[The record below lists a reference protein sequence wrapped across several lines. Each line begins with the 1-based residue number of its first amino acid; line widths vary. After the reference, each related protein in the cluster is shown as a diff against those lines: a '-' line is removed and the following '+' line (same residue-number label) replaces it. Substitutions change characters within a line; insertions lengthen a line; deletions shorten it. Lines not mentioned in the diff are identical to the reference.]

1 MAECFNSNF
10 KLISRLNRIV
20 LYILVGLI
28 SIFLSPN
35 FTLGATSKPFTSKEM
50 VATLITAENKISS
63 NTRTISAGLS
73 ITLEKGWKTY
83 WRSPGQVG
91 LPPEI
96 DWEDSTNVLHTKF
109 YWPTPERFQEF
120 EIENYGYSNKVT
132 FPINIVLKNPGK
144 PLSLIANTSILVC
157 KDVCL
162 PKSFILKLSLSEVE
176 VIDRLSRIELSSS
189 LTTIPID
196 GPNSQF
202 KLNSVFIDP
211 NKKSLFVEIQSLK
224 NINEVHVFPETQT
237 DVIFDAPI
245 NTFDQDKKLVTIQLP
260 IFDYKKINNPI
271 ALTISN
277 GKISSTYKNLK
288 IVENIVHSQS
298 NILNGNGF
306 AIIIFFAFVGG
317 LILNVMPCV
326 FPVLLIKIN
335 SVINSQSYSKIK
347 TRRKFISSALGIITF
362 MWILNG
368 LLFLIQV
375 MGGKIGWGVQ
385 FQSPVFL
392 SFIIVILIIFSINML
407 GGLKIILPQK
417 FNTKLYQLSNSN
429 GFIGDFL
436 SGCFAA
442 LLATP
447 CSAPFLGSAVAFALT
462 MGGVQSLI
470 IFSFIGLGLA
480 SPYLVVATAPRLVM
494 FFPRPGKWMKT
505 VQNLIG
511 ILIIIS
517 ACWFSWLLISVESFQ
532 SLLVLLIALIFA
544 ILSLKFIKINSL
556 KYVFFVT
563 FLILSVTNSTIITSQ
578 NGWTTNSDSSWEVFD
593 TSRKKILID
602 SEKVVFIDITADW
615 CLTCKANKLL
625 VLDSSYVKTALSKEN
640 VVKMRGDW
648 TQKNSK
654 ILSFLKEN
662 GRFGI
667 PFNIVYGP
675 SAKSGIMLPEILT
688 SEVVINALKNAE

>member
-10 KLISRLNRIV
+10 KPITTLNRIIA
-20 LYILVGLI
+20 YILVGLI
-28 SIFLSPN
+28 SILLSTN
-35 FTLGATSKPFTSKEM
+35 FTLGATSKPFISKEM
-50 VATLITAENKISS
+50 VAKLITAENKISS

-73 ITLEKGWKTY
+73 ITLEKDWKTY

-96 DWEDSTNVLHTKF
+96 NWEKSNNLLHTKF

-120 EIENYGYSNKVT
+120 EIENYGYSNKVI

-144 PLSLIANTSILVC
+144 PLLLIANISMLVC
-157 KDVCL
+157 KDVCI
-162 PKSFILKLSLSEVE
+162 PKSFTLKLALSEVE
-176 VIDRLSRIELSSS
+176 VTDPLSRKELLSN
-189 LTTIPID
+189 LATIPID
-196 GPNSQF
+196 GANNQF

-211 NKKSLFVEIQSLK
+211 DKESLFIEIQSLK
-224 NINEVHVFPETQT
+224 NINEIHVFPETQT
-237 DVIFDAPI
+237 DVVFDAPI
-245 NTFDQDKKLVTIQLP
+245 NIFDQDKNLTTVQLP

-277 GKISSTYKNLK
+277 GEIASTYKNLK
-288 IVENIVHSQS
+288 IIESIKHSKS
-298 NILNGNGF
+298 NTFDGNSF

-326 FPVLLIKIN
+326 LPVLLIKIN
-335 SVINSQSYSKIK
+335 SVINLQSHSGINI
-347 TRRKFISSALGIITF
+347 RRKFISSAFGIISF

-368 LLFLIQV
+368 LLFLIQT
-375 MGGKIGWGVQ
+375 MGGQIGWGVQ
-385 FQSPVFL
+385 FQSPIFL

-407 GGLKIILPQK
+407 GGLEIILPQK
-417 FNTKLYQLSNSN
+417 FNTKLYQLSNTN
-429 GFIGDFL
+429 GLTGDFL

-447 CSAPFLGSAVAFALT
+447 CSAPFLGTAVAFALT
-462 MGGVQSLI
+462 LGGLKSLI

-480 SPYLVVATAPRLVM
+480 SPYLIVAMAPRLVM
-494 FFPRPGKWMKT
+494 FFPRPGKWMKA
-505 VQNLIG
+505 VKNVLG
-511 ILIIIS
+511 VMIIIT
-517 ACWFSWLLISVESFQ
+517 ACWFSWLLVSIESIQ
-532 SLLVLLIALIFA
+532 SLLILQIALLIA
-544 ILSLKFIKINSL
+544 ILSLKFIKFNLL
-556 KYVFFVT
+556 KYTFFLT
-563 FLILSVTNSTIITSQ
+563 FIIFSVSHSTIITSK
-578 NGWTTNSDSSWEVFD
+578 NNWTDNLNDSWEAFD
-593 TSRKKILID
+593 TDQKDILVE
-602 SEKVVFIDITADW
+602 SGKLVFIDITADW

-625 VLDSSYVKTALSKEN
+625 VLDSSYVEMALNKKN
-640 VVKMRGDW
+640 IVKMRGDW

-654 ILSFLKEN
+654 ILNFLNEN

>member
-1 MAECFNSNF
+1 MAECFNYNF
-10 KLISRLNRIV
+10 KPISTLNRALV
-20 LYILVGLI
+20 YILTGLI
-28 SIFLSPN
+28 TFFLSTE
-35 FTLGATSKPFTSKEM
+35 FTLSATSKPFVSNEI
-50 VATLITAENKISS
+50 VATLITAENKINS
-63 NTRTISAGLS
+63 NTHTISAGLS
-73 ITLEKGWKTY
+73 IKLAENWKTY

-96 DWEDSTNVLHTKF
+96 DWNDSTNILHTKF

-120 EIENYGYSNKVT
+120 EIENYGYSEKVI

-144 PLSLIANTSILVC
+144 PLSLVANISILVC
-157 KDVCL
+157 KDVCI
-162 PKSFILKLSLSEVE
+162 PKSFILKLPLSEVE
-176 VIDRLSRIELSSS
+176 ITDPLSRKELLSS

-196 GPNSQF
+196 GPNNQF
-202 KLNSVFIDP
+202 ELNSVFVDP
-211 NKKSLFVEIQSLK
+211 NKESLFIEIESSEK
-224 NINEVHVFPETQT
+224 INEIHVFPETQT
-237 DVIFDAPI
+237 DVVFDAPI
-245 NTFDQDKKLVTIQLP
+245 TTFDQYKNLVTIQLP
-260 IFDYKKINNPI
+260 IFDYKKITEPI

-277 GKISSTYKNLK
+277 GKISSTYSNLK

-298 NILNGNGF
+298 NMLNGNSF

-335 SVINSQSYSKIK
+335 SVINSQSCSKIK
-347 TRRKFISSALGIITF
+347 IRRKFISSALGIITF
-362 MWILNG
+362 MWTLNG

-385 FQSPVFL
+385 FQSPIFL

-407 GGLKIILPQK
+407 GVLEIILPQK

-447 CSAPFLGSAVAFALT
+447 CSAPFLGSAIAFALT
-462 MGGVQSLI
+462 MGGVKSLI

-494 FFPRPGKWMKT
+494 FFPRPGKWMKK

-544 ILSLKFIKINSL
+544 ILSLKFIKVNSL
-556 KYVFFVT
+556 KYVFFIT
-563 FLILSVTNSTIITSQ
+563 FVILSVTNSTIITSE

-593 TSRKKILID
+593 ASRKKILID

-625 VLDSSYVKTALSKEN
+625 VLDSSYVKKALSREN

-648 TQKNSK
+648 TQKNSE

-662 GRFGI
+662 ARFGI

>member
-1 MAECFNSNF
+1 LAECFNYNF
-10 KLISRLNRIV
+10 KPISTLNRALV
-20 LYILVGLI
+20 YILTGLI
-28 SIFLSPN
+28 TFFLSTE
-35 FTLGATSKPFTSKEM
+35 FTLSATSKPFVSNEI
-50 VATLITAENKISS
+50 VATLITAENKINS
-63 NTRTISAGLS
+63 NTHTISAGLS
-73 ITLEKGWKTY
+73 IKLAENWKTY

-96 DWEDSTNVLHTKF
+96 DWNDSTNILHTKF

-120 EIENYGYSNKVT
+120 EIENYGYSEKVI

-144 PLSLIANTSILVC
+144 PLSLVANISILVC
-157 KDVCL
+157 KDVCI
-162 PKSFILKLSLSEVE
+162 PKSFILKLPLSEVE
-176 VIDRLSRIELSSS
+176 ITDPLSRKELLSS

-196 GPNSQF
+196 GPNNQF
-202 KLNSVFIDP
+202 ELNSVFVDP
-211 NKKSLFVEIQSLK
+211 NKESLFIEIESSEK
-224 NINEVHVFPETQT
+224 INEIHVFPETQT
-237 DVIFDAPI
+237 DVVFDAPI
-245 NTFDQDKKLVTIQLP
+245 TTFDQYKNLVTIQLP
-260 IFDYKKINNPI
+260 IFDYKKITEPI

-277 GKISSTYKNLK
+277 GKISSTYSNLK

-298 NILNGNGF
+298 NMLNGNSF

-347 TRRKFISSALGIITF
+347 IRRKFISSALGIITF
-362 MWILNG
+362 MWTLNG

-385 FQSPVFL
+385 FQSPIFL

-407 GGLKIILPQK
+407 GVLEIILPQK

-447 CSAPFLGSAVAFALT
+447 CSAPFLGSAIAFALT
-462 MGGVQSLI
+462 MGGVKSLI

-544 ILSLKFIKINSL
+544 ILSLKFIKVNSL
-556 KYVFFVT
+556 KYVFFIT
-563 FLILSVTNSTIITSQ
+563 FVILSVTNSTIITSE

-593 TSRKKILID
+593 ASRKKILID

-625 VLDSSYVKTALSKEN
+625 VLDSSYVKKALSREN

-648 TQKNSK
+648 TQKNSE

>member
-1 MAECFNSNF
+1 MAECFNYNF
-10 KLISRLNRIV
+10 KPISTLNRALV
-20 LYILVGLI
+20 YILTGLI
-28 SIFLSPN
+28 TFFLSTE
-35 FTLGATSKPFTSKEM
+35 FTLSATSKPFVSNEI
-50 VATLITAENKISS
+50 VATLITAENKINS
-63 NTRTISAGLS
+63 NTHTISAGLS
-73 ITLEKGWKTY
+73 IKLAENWKTY

-96 DWEDSTNVLHTKF
+96 DWNDSTNILHTKF

-120 EIENYGYSNKVT
+120 EIENYGYSEKVI

-144 PLSLIANTSILVC
+144 PLSLVANISILVC
-157 KDVCL
+157 KDVCI
-162 PKSFILKLSLSEVE
+162 PKSFILKLPLSEVE
-176 VIDRLSRIELSSS
+176 ITDPLSRKELLSS

-196 GPNSQF
+196 GPNNQF
-202 KLNSVFIDP
+202 ELNSVFVDP
-211 NKKSLFVEIQSLK
+211 NKESLFIEIESSEK
-224 NINEVHVFPETQT
+224 INEIHVFPETQT
-237 DVIFDAPI
+237 DVVFDAPI
-245 NTFDQDKKLVTIQLP
+245 TTFDQYKNLVTIQLP
-260 IFDYKKINNPI
+260 IFDYKKITEPI

-277 GKISSTYKNLK
+277 GKVSSTYSNLK

-298 NILNGNGF
+298 NMLNGNSF

-347 TRRKFISSALGIITF
+347 IRRKFISSALGIITF
-362 MWILNG
+362 MWTLNG

-385 FQSPVFL
+385 FQSPIFL

-407 GGLKIILPQK
+407 GVLEIILPQK

-447 CSAPFLGSAVAFALT
+447 CSAPFLGSAIAFALT
-462 MGGVQSLI
+462 MGGVKSLI

-494 FFPRPGKWMKT
+494 FFPRPGKWMKK

-544 ILSLKFIKINSL
+544 ILSLKFIKVNSL
-556 KYVFFVT
+556 KYVFFIT
-563 FLILSVTNSTIITSQ
+563 FVILSVTNSTIITSE

-593 TSRKKILID
+593 ASRKKILID

-625 VLDSSYVKTALSKEN
+625 VLDSSYVKKALSREN

-648 TQKNSK
+648 TQKNSE

>member
-20 LYILVGLI
+20 IYILVGLI
-28 SIFLSPN
+28 SICLSTN
-35 FTLGATSKPFTSKEM
+35 FTLGATSKPFISKEM

-63 NTRTISAGLS
+63 NARTISAGLS
-73 ITLEKGWKTY
+73 IKLEKGWKTY

-120 EIENYGYSNKVT
+120 EIENYGYSNKVI
-132 FPINIVLKNPGK
+132 FPINIVLKNPGEST
-144 PLSLIANTSILVC
+144 SLTANISILVC
-157 KDVCL
+157 KDVCI

-176 VIDRLSRIELSSS
+176 VIDPLSREELSSS
-189 LTTIPID
+189 LAKIPVD

-202 KLNSVFIDP
+202 KLNSVFINP
-211 NKKSLFVEIQSLK
+211 NKESLFVEIQSFK

-237 DVIFDAPI
+237 DMVFDAPI

-260 IFDYKKINNPI
+260 ILDYKKIDNPI
-271 ALTISN
+271 TLTISN

-288 IVENIVHSQS
+288 VIEDTTHSRSNALSENS
-298 NILNGNGF
+298 F

-326 FPVLLIKIN
+326 LPVLLLKIN
-335 SVINSQSYSKIK
+335 SVINSQSYSSDKI
-347 TRRKFISSALGIITF
+347 RHKFISSAFGIISF

-368 LLFLIQV
+368 LLFLIQI

-407 GGLKIILPQK
+407 GGLEIILPQK
-417 FNTKLYQLSNSN
+417 LNTKLYQLSNKN
-429 GFIGDFL
+429 GLTGDFL

-462 MGGVQSLI
+462 LGGVKSLI

-480 SPYLVVATAPRLVM
+480 SPYLIVAAAPRLIM

-505 VQNLIG
+505 VKNLLG
-511 ILIIIS
+511 ILIIMT

-532 SLLVLLIALIFA
+532 SLLILQITLLIA
-544 ILSLKFIKINSL
+544 ILSLKFIKINLL
-556 KYVFFVT
+556 KYTFFLT
-563 FLILSVTNSTIITSQ
+563 FIMFSVTHSTIIPSK
-578 NGWTTNSDSSWEVFD
+578 NNWTEKLDNSWEAFD
-593 TSRKKILID
+593 TVQKDILVE
-602 SEKVVFIDITADW
+602 SERVVFIDITADW

-625 VLDSSYVKTALSKEN
+625 VLDSSYVKMALNKQN

-654 ILSFLKEN
+654 ILSYLNEN

-675 SAKSGIMLPEILT
+675 SAKSGIILPEILT
-688 SEVVINALKNAE
+688 SELVINALKNAK